1 MSSSSDERWIKHLR
15 KLAKHNADYQVEVR
29 KLRMQVTA
37 LESDID
43 HYRQEFARQN
53 ARMLTMTVQME
64 VNGGGLSGSSSV
76 EVGIEPESPE
86 A

>member
-1 MSSSSDERWIKHLR
+1 MNSSSDERWIKHLR
-15 KLAKHNADYQVEVR
+15 KLARHNADYQVEVR
-29 KLRMQVTA
+29 KLRMQVTS
-37 LESDID
+37 LQNDVD

-53 ARMLTMTVQME
+53 ARILTMTIQTE

-76 EVGIEPESPE
+76 EVDNEPESPE